1 MTKRKLFKFF
11 KKKFKGFTLVEILI
25 TVAIIGILAS
35 ISVIATT
42 RVRLKTRDTKRIS
55 DATSIV
61 NALQA
66 YFDSTKAYP
75 TMIFPGQPIA
85 ANGITFLRSVPSN
98 PLPRTDGGCSG
109 TDYTYIT
116 TTTGYKLTFCIGS
129 DNGDYPKGVVICKNG
144 NCLVQDDCG
153 VTVSDVDGNIYPTVQ
168 IGTQCWM
175 GMNLKTKL
183 KPDGTC
189 INSSG
194 GGYIVSAAPTCT
206 TTMSGQIYGG
216 FNGSKRDCITIG
228 SPSQRGL
235 DADCYSSTYNSYVLD
250 GGAIYTWS
258 AAMNGSTVEGAQG
271 ICPTGWHIPKDSEW
285 YTLES
290 YLTNPPV
297 NTTTCN
303 PNRLS
308 FTVASCNTAGS
319 KLIDTSPSGIGY
331 KAGLIGGRTSY
342 SMFNHFGTG
351 TDYWTSTWASNG
363 LGTYGMMHDFYY
375 VRIISTGDSGV
386 FRATR
391 EDIDAF
397 PVRCIKD
404 AS

>member
-1 MTKRKLFKFF
+1 MRIFN
-11 KKKFKGFTLVEILI
+11 KKIKGFTLVEILI
-25 TVAIIGILAS
+25 TVAIIGILVS
-35 ISVIATT
+35 ITIIATT
-42 RVRLKTRDTKRIS
+42 GVRMKARDTKRIS
-55 DATSIV
+55 DANAIV

-66 YFDSTKAYP
+66 YYDSNKTYP
-75 TMIFPGQPIA
+75 TTLIPGDPIA
-85 ANGITFLRSVPSN
+85 SNGLTFLNKVPSN
-98 PLPRTDGGCSG
+98 PLPRTDGDCSG
-109 TDYTYIT
+109 TDYTYLKT
-116 TTTGYKLTFCIGS
+116 SAGYKLTFCIGA
-129 DNGDYPKGVVICKNG
+129 DNGDYPKGIVICKNG

-153 VTVSDVDGNIYPTVQ
+153 ETISDRDGNEYPTVQ

-175 GMNLKTKL
+175 AENLKTKT
-183 KPDGTC
+183 KPDGMC
-189 INSSG
+189 INSGVSYVAPACTKTQIGTNCNGLATPGTFICG
-194 GGYIVSAAPTCT
+194 GE
-206 TTMSGQIYGG
+206 
-216 FNGSKRDCITIG
+216 NGSNRDCVTIG

-235 DADCYSSTYNSYVLD
+235 DADCYSSSYNQYVVN

-290 YLTNPPV
+290 FLTDPPA
-297 NTTTCN
+297 TCN

-308 FTVASCNTAGS
+308 HTVSSCGTAGS
-319 KLIDTSPSGIGY
+319 KLMDTSPSGIGF

-342 SMFNHFGTG
+342 SQFNHFGSG
-351 TDYWTSTWASNG
+351 TDYWTSTWSSRE

-375 VRIISTGDSGV
+375 VRIVNTGDSGV
-386 FRATR
+386 FRSTR